1 MILKRKSPLPNCSRK
16 KKEAIS
22 LAEQKKQKV
31 IIYSVSAVLV
41 LVIGFAFFV
50 YRSFLEK
57 KRANI
62 EIGQQKT
69 IIEQKQKEIIDSIQ
83 YAKRIQVALL
93 TPERY
98 IE

>member
-1 MILKRKSPLPNCSRK
+1 MK

-98 IE
+98 IERNLKRLYGQKS